1 MNIIKLLVRTRVFDN
16 IKFNRCTVN
25 PLKTQKRLL
34 FKIIKKNKKTLY
46 GKEHGFSSIRTVED
60 FQNKVPVNNYESL
73 RPYIKKMMR
82 GERGILTK
90 DKPIFFGITSGTTS
104 KPKFIPVTKRSRT
117 QKSKVMSVWLYR
129 LLTDHPEALKGK
141 AFVIMSPA
149 VEGYAPSGVPY
160 GSESGDAYKSMP
172 SLVKN
177 HYALPYEVF
186 CIKDYEARY
195 YTMLRIG
202 IEADVTNISTMNPL
216 TILVLCQKIDK
227 YAKDII
233 NDIREGS
240 LNKSL
245 NIDLDIRATIEKT
258 IKANPK
264 RAEFLEKLLIE
275 KGTLLPKDFWKDL
288 VLIACW
294 TGGTVGLYIKEL
306 AKYFPEGIKMRD
318 FGYVSTE
325 ARVSVPISD
334 NGPSGVITSGS
345 NFYEFIPEED
355 IESAKPRYL
364 TVDKLKKGER
374 YYIIFTTPAG
384 LYRYNIDDI
393 IRVVGFRKAAPVIE
407 FIQKGKNV
415 SSATGE
421 KLYEAQVIDA
431 IHKAKEATG
440 VDVEFF
446 CACLEWE
453 IPPSYSFLIEFT
465 QEHDTHKKKHFLNHV
480 EESLGKI
487 NIEYKAKRSSQR
499 LGNPKLKILEKGSF
513 ERFRKARLA
522 MLQHDSQFKAAHL
535 RCDFKIPPE
544 FKIIE
549 EILLQ

>member
-1 MNIIKLLVRTRVFDN
+1 MNLINLLIRTCVLDSIKFDRCTIDPVKTQEKLLFNIIRK
-16 IKFNRCTVN
+16 NRN
-25 PLKTQKRLL
+25 
-34 FKIIKKNKKTLY
+34 TLY
-46 GKEHGFSSIRTVED
+46 GKEHGFSSIKTVED
-60 FQNKVPVNNYESL
+60 FQKRVPVNNYESL

-82 GERGILTK
+82 GDRGVLTREK
-90 DKPIFFGITSGTTS
+90 AIFFGITSGTTS
-104 KPKFIPVTKRSRT
+104 KPKFIPVTKRSRL

-129 LLTDHPEALKGK
+129 VLTDHPEALKGK
-141 AFVIMSPA
+141 ALVIMSPA

-160 GSESGDAYKSMP
+160 GSESGDAYRSMP
-172 SLVKN
+172 SLVRK

-186 CIKDYEARY
+186 SIKDYEARY

-202 IEADVTNISTMNPL
+202 IESDITNISTLNPL

-233 NDIREGS
+233 EDIRKGS

-245 NIDLDIRATIEKT
+245 NIDPCIRAAIERTIDP
-258 IKANPK
+258 NPK
-264 RAEFLEKLLIE
+264 RAEFLERLLIE
-275 KGTLLPKDFWKDL
+275 KGALLPKDFWKDL
-288 VLIACW
+288 ALIACW
-294 TGGTVGLYIKEL
+294 TGGTMGLYVKEL
-306 AKYFPEGIKMRD
+306 AKYFPEGIRMRD

-334 NGPSGVITSGS
+334 DGPSGVLTIGS

-355 IESAKPRYL
+355 IENTKPRYL
-364 TVDKLKKGER
+364 TVGKLKKGGR
-374 YYIIFTTPAG
+374 YYIIFTTPGG

-393 IRVVGFRKAAPVIE
+393 ILVVGFRKAAPVIE

-421 KLYEAQVIDA
+421 KPYEAQIIDA
-431 IHKAKEATG
+431 IYKAKEATG
-440 VDVEFF
+440 IDVEFF
-446 CACLEWE
+446 CACLEWQ
-453 IPPSYSFLIEFT
+453 IPPSYSFLVEFT
-465 QEHDTHKKKHFLNHV
+465 QEHDASKKKRFLSHV
-480 EESLGKI
+480 EDNLGKI

-499 LGNPKLKILEKGSF
+499 LGDPKLKILEKGSF

-522 MLQHDSQFKAAHL
+522 VLRHDSQFKACHL

-549 EILLQ
+549 EIPL